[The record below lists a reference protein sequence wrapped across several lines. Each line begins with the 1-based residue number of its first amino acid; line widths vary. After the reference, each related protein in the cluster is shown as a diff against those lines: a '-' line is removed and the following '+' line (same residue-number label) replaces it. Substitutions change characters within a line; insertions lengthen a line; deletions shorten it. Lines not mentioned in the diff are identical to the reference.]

1 MNNNIKITMRMG
13 MAAVLLWLGCAK
25 HVTTP
30 TNGKALFR
38 INVQYGK
45 SVEPGDFAK
54 PADAEAIN
62 NVRILV
68 MDLSKYQTWEQFIA
82 SSESQTINS
91 IKNSTFQKTKTWA
104 EWEGFYRNY
113 LTVVSNQNLEIK
125 TGYATGTVTGVVGLN
140 WIVLGFLDGDVIWYS
155 GEAHPVGGEGAHAH
169 SVYVP
174 VEAWSGGN
182 SLIVESNPPG
192 ASVYL
197 AGTTMN
203 VCTP

>member
-13 MAAVLLWLGCAK
+13 MAAVLLWLGGGK
-25 HVTTP
+25 HVTHPP
-30 TNGKALFR
+30 TGKALFR
-38 INVQYGK
+38 VK
-45 SVEPGDFAK
+45 
-54 PADAEAIN
+54 
-62 NVRILV
+62 
-68 MDLSKYQTWEQFIA
+68 
-82 SSESQTINS
+82 
-91 IKNSTFQKTKTWA
+91 FQKTKTWA

-125 TGYATGTVTGVVGLN
+125 NGYATGTVTGVVGLN